1 LIVSH
6 DPLKQEEA
14 KMKSRTRSTS
24 ITACLIALCAL
35 GAAAFVVKPAV
46 VANDKDRFE
55 FGSEVEHPFGDT
67 PVKGAAFSAQV
78 VVENNQTLA
87 NGVHVAQKLTGALY
101 RDTEGRTRQ
110 ELPRSG
116 SPELVLINDSAGGV
130 LYHLNVF
137 QHTAVKVSVDSLR
150 VNREVEERHQ
160 QREHQEREHMER
172 AKAIAMTSAGRELE
186 PQRKVESLG
195 VQTFEG
201 VPAEVTR
208 FTVTI
213 PAGME
218 GNDQPFDIV
227 SERWYSP
234 DLQIL
239 LMGKRSDPRTG
250 EMTYRLTNISRA
262 EPARSLFEAP
272 ADFTIK
278 EERVELRKKEKM

>member
-1 LIVSH
+1 
-6 DPLKQEEA
+6 
-14 KMKSRTRSTS
+14 M
-24 ITACLIALCAL
+24 TACLIALLAL
-35 GAAAFVVKPAV
+35 GAAAFAVRPAV
-46 VANDKDRFE
+46 IANDKERFE
-55 FGSEVEHPFGDT
+55 FGSEVEHPFGDS

-101 RDTEGRTRQ
+101 RDSEGRTRQ
-110 ELPRSG
+110 ELPRAG
-116 SPELVLINDSAGGV
+116 GPELVLIDDSPGGV
-130 LYHLNVF
+130 LYHLNVLR
-137 QHTAVKVSVDSLR
+137 HTAVKVSVDSQHI
-150 VNREVEERHQ
+150 NREIEERHR
-160 QREHQEREHMER
+160 QREHQERERMEKE
-172 AKAIAMTSAGRELE
+172 KAIAVKGGGREIE

-208 FTVTI
+208 FTITI

-234 DLQIL
+234 ELHIL

-250 EMTYRLTNISRA
+250 EMIYRLTNINRG
-262 EPARSLFEAP
+262 EPVRSLFEAP
-272 ADFTIK
+272 SDFTVS
-278 EERVELRKKEKM
+278 EEKVELRKKENL